1 MSSATEPTEFYLEL
15 LSPLF
20 IYPDFLPL
28 AKGGMHRGLKNKTT
42 HTHTHTPLASGN
54 SISKIQNSEQPPISH
69 RSLLPHQML
78 PRTPGEEPVC
88 MLDDGLDDPDDLQ
101 RDRGHHLRDV
111 PKGTGQRRAGGVSSR
126 GREGALDQKPAHLV
140 LRACVLLGRALHL
153 SEPLPMST
161 EWRHPQKSSLQETS
175 E

>member
-1 MSSATEPTEFYLEL
+1 MSSATEPTGFYLEL
-15 LSPLF
+15 RPPLF
-20 IYPDFLPL
+20 LYPDFLPL
-28 AKGGMHRGLKNKTT
+28 ARGGMHTELKNKAI
-42 HTHTHTPLASGN
+42 HTHPFGRWY
-54 SISKIQNSEQPPISH
+54 SISKTQSSQQTPAPPQ
-69 RSLLPHQML
+69 RLTPCQLLPH
-78 PRTPGEEPVC
+78 TPGEEPVC
-88 MLDDGLDDPDDLQ
+88 MLDDRLDDPDDLQ

-111 PKGTGQRRAGGVSSR
+111 PGGTGQRRTGGVSSR
-126 GREGALDQKPAHLV
+126 SRGEALDQQPAHLG